1 VRHTNST
8 IYYPQGNGQVKSTN
22 KVFGILFTKLVNEN
36 QNNWDEH
43 LSTILFS
50 YWISFKVGIVH
61 IPFQLVYGL
70 YPLLHT
76 KYMLPSKPSPIYDP
90 NPMKILTNHL
100 LELEK
105 LHENR
110 LVAQDLIVSN
120 QWNPSLWS
128 QNQYI
133 ETKYEFGDYVFWLS
147 RAIKVHTS
155 KFQR

>member
-1 VRHTNST
+1 
-8 IYYPQGNGQVKSTN
+8 
-22 KVFGILFTKLVNEN
+22 
-36 QNNWDEH
+36 
-43 LSTILFS
+43 
-50 YWISFKVGIVH
+50 
-61 IPFQLVYGL
+61 
-70 YPLLHT
+70 
-76 KYMLPSKPSPIYDP
+76 MLPSKPSPIYDP